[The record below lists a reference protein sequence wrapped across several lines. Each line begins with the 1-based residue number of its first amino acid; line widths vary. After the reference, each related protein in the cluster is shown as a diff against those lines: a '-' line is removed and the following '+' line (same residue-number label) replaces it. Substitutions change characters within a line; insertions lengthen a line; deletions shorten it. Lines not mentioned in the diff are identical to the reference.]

1 MLGMV
6 IGLMAVGLPVA
17 FAFLFANIVGAFIF
31 MGGMIGL
38 EQLVSNATR
47 SISSF
52 LLLPVPLFILMGE
65 LFFHTGLAARV
76 FDALDKLFGRLPGRL
91 SYLTVTGGTLFS
103 TLSGSSMASTA
114 MLGSVMLPETIRRGY
129 KKHMAMGPILGTGG
143 LAIIIPPSAL
153 AVLLGSLARIDV
165 GALLVAG
172 IIPGFVL
179 ATLYVGLIYV
189 QVKLD
194 PDAAPQY
201 PVESVSL
208 GVRFRLVVT
217 HILPMGLVVFAVV
230 GFIILGIA
238 TPTES
243 AAFGV
248 LGVLVLAV
256 AFRLLTWQAFR
267 NSVEAALKVSVMVFT
282 IILGSKT
289 FSQIMAFSGAT
300 NGLVS
305 WATDFEL
312 VPLVMLLVMF
322 AVLLVLVMFVDQVS
336 QMMLTLPAFMPLA
349 QALGFDPVWFGIII
363 LLSMEMSGTTPPV
376 WSLAVRPDGGRAARH
391 DVGSSGPGG
400 RALPHLRRHP
410 ARPADRLPGNRPV
423 FARLD
428 GLTRRAQAAGPRCGC
443 RVGHSRGDVTPG
455 ARTRTV
461 LTGCAALF
469 SVPTNRVGTRCRR
482 AGAGAGREPMGG
494 GRHGCDDSVSQGTTG
509 CRERTA
515 SSRSSPDR
523 QVGAG

>member
-1 MLGMV
+1 MIEQAVYLIGAVVCLIIAYVSFDLAWRSEGWEIRTFEMPRWLVFVTMPAAFVLLAIEFLRLLAGCAVDVPETGGQRRGPLGVPWYEVTFLMLGMV

-17 FAFLFANIVGAFIF
+17 FAFLGANVVGAFIF

-52 LLLPVPLFILMGE
+52 LLVPVPLFILMGE
-65 LFFHTGLAARV
+65 LFFHTGLATRV

-129 KKHMAMGPILGTGG
+129 KTHMAMGPILGAGG

-153 AVLLGSLARIDV
+153 AVLLGSLAHIDV

-172 IIPGFVL
+172 IIPGLVL
-179 ATLYVGLIYV
+179 AALYVGLIYI

-208 GVRFRLVVT
+208 GVRLRLVVT
-217 HILPMGLVVFAVV
+217 NILPMGLVVFAVV

-256 AFRLLTWQAFR
+256 AFRLLTWEAFR
-267 NSVEAALKVSVMVFT
+267 KSVEAALKISVMVFT

-305 WATDFEL
+305 WATDFQL
-312 VPLVMLLVMF
+312 APLVMLLTMF
-322 AVLLVLVMFVDQVS
+322 AVLLVLGMFVDQVS
-336 QMMLTLPAFMPLA
+336 QMLLTLPIFMPLA
-349 QALGFDPVWFGIII
+349 QALGFDPVWVRHHHPAIDGDERNDAP
-363 LLSMEMSGTTPPV
+363 LWP
-376 WSLAVRPDGGRAARH
+376 LAVRLDGGRSARH
-391 DVGSSGPGG
+391 DAGSGGPGG
-400 RALPHLRRHP
+400 RALPH
-410 ARPADRLPGNRPV
+410 
-423 FARLD
+423 
-428 GLTRRAQAAGPRCGC
+428 
-443 RVGHSRGDVTPG
+443 
-455 ARTRTV
+455 
-461 LTGCAALF
+461 
-469 SVPTNRVGTRCRR
+469 
-482 AGAGAGREPMGG
+482 M
-494 GRHGCDDSVSQGTTG
+494 
-509 CRERTA
+509 
-515 SSRSSPDR
+515 
-523 QVGAG
+523 